1 MVSSSVSES
10 RFVDLQGC
18 FNFRDLGGYRAAG
31 GHTVRWRRLFRAD
44 GLHRLT
50 DEDRLDLTHVG
61 LRTVIDLRSGDELT
75 ERGRI
80 VWPAPGLAYHHLPMF
95 DVLPDRE
102 EFPTWVDSAYVARRY
117 AEILEQGSWTISESL
132 RLLAD
137 PATYPAVIHCAAG
150 KDRTGILSAVL
161 LGLLGVP
168 DEDIVADYALSGGA
182 MVRFLAWLR
191 TEYPDAKDQLERSS
205 AAIVAAEPET
215 MALFLQRFRSVH
227 GSFEDYAE
235 SLGMIGAVTALR
247 SALLDA

>member
-1 MVSSSVSES
+1 MVRSTATES

-18 FNFRDLGGYRAAG
+18 FNFRDLGGYRGDG
-31 GHTVRWRRLFRAD
+31 GRTVRWRRLFRAD
-44 GLHRLT
+44 GLHHLT
-50 DEDRLDLTHVG
+50 DEDRRDLGDLG

-80 VWPAPGLAYHHLPMF
+80 AWPAPGLAYHHLPMF

-102 EFPTWVDSAYVARRY
+102 EFPTWVDSAYVAHRY
-117 AEILEQGSWTISESL
+117 AEILEHGSKAVTATL
-132 RLLAD
+132 RLVSD
-137 PATYPAVIHCAAG
+137 PATYPVVIHCAAG
-150 KDRTGILSAVL
+150 KDRTGIVSAVL

-168 DEDIVADYALSGGA
+168 DKDIVADYALSGGA
-182 MVRFLAWLR
+182 MARFLAWLR
-191 TEYPDAKDQLERSS
+191 AEYPDAKDELERSS

-235 SLGMIGAVTALR
+235 SLGMISAATALR
-247 SALLDA
+247 AALLEA